1 MKREHIKFLKQKK
14 YIAILLNLSET
25 REVNVKVFVFFTSAE
40 FQVFFKVIHLYKMHF
55 GNMKRLFFI
64 NILSRFIG
72 YIKGIL
78 IARLQAFH

>member
-1 MKREHIKFLKQKK
+1 M
-14 YIAILLNLSET
+14 
-25 REVNVKVFVFFTSAE
+25 NVKVFVFFTSAE
-40 FQVFFKVIHLYKMHF
+40 FQVFFQSNSSLQNAFWEHEEAI
-55 GNMKRLFFI
+55 FI